1 LNRMRVVSLLP
12 GATEVVAALGLVDAI
27 VGVSHECDYPTEISR
42 KPVLV
47 RPRIDSDRVSS
58 SHIDRQVRTAAS
70 NAETLYLLDDVEFRA
85 AQPDLVITQQLCDVC
100 AITPT
105 ALETALR
112 ALTHPVEVLS
122 LQPSRL
128 EDVLLDIERIGRAVC
143 REAMSRELVG
153 TLRWRL
159 QKLQESLAGKV
170 RRPRVACLEW
180 LDPLYLAGHWVPDMI
195 AAAGGLDV
203 LGKAGGMSQP
213 ISLMHVVAAAPE
225 VIILAP
231 CGFTARRTVREFE
244 TLALPELWAQFP
256 VLRASRVF
264 AVDAAAYFS
273 RPGPR
278 LIDGVERLAALI
290 HPDLSSMLFPNSRQ
304 WPPGI
309 EPVPPLTPSSSL

>member
-27 VGVSHECDYPTEISR
+27 VGVSHECDYPIEVRR

-47 RPRIDSDRVSS
+47 RPRIDSDQTSS
-58 SHIDRQVRTAAS
+58 SQIDRQVRTAAS
-70 NAETLYLLDDVEFRA
+70 NAEALYWLDDVEFRA

-105 ALETALR
+105 ALETALKTMAR
-112 ALTHPVEVLS
+112 PVEVLS
-122 LQPSRL
+122 LQPSTL
-128 EDVLLDIERIGRAVC
+128 EDVLLDIERIGRAVG
-143 REAMSRELVG
+143 REAMSRKLVAG
-153 TLRWRL
+153 LRSRL
-159 QKLQESLAGKV
+159 LKIKERLAGKV
-170 RRPRVACLEW
+170 HRPRVACLEW

-195 AAAGGLDV
+195 AEAGGLDI
-203 LGKAGGMSQP
+203 LGNAAGKSKP
-213 ISLMHVVAAAPE
+213 ISLVQVALTAPE

-244 TLALPELWAQFP
+244 ALALPELWAQFP

-278 LIDGVERLAALI
+278 LIDGIERMAALI
-290 HPDLSSMLFPNSRQ
+290 HPALSSVLFPNSGPL
-304 WPPGI
+304 PPGV
-309 EPVPPLTPSSSL
+309 ESLPPLTTSSSL